1 MKPSSKRTLKK
12 AFLNITAGL
21 CAIVFTGNVIAGE
34 CAGQINS
41 ALGTATSKVVST
53 LAEGETE
60 GYARYFE
67 SKYNSIAELK
77 AAGEAKVRE
86 VEGEGIVLLK
96 NDNNVLPLK
105 EGSDVA
111 LVGVT
116 ILDPVYGGTGSGA
129 VDANGAANYYDV
141 MTQAGYNVVDK
152 ELLDYYVEKEAK
164 RNAHEIG
171 EIKWSKVKK
180 NNGDTIGNGEDVV
193 FVVGRVGGEGNDVT
207 VTIDDTLDDD
217 YLKLNENELSILEG
231 LKELKDDGKIR
242 SITMI
247 INSANPMSVGFLN
260 DEAYGV
266 DAALW
271 VGSVGQTGIYA
282 VGDVI
287 SGKTNPSGS
296 LPDTW
301 WVDNQL
307 NPVQNNFGSYTY
319 ADANNFDLGTNAN
332 KFNQYVVYQ
341 EGIYVGYKYTE
352 TRYEDV
358 VMGTPNA
365 GDFNYNSVVGYPFGF
380 GLSYTSFSF
389 SDMQVEKT
397 GEGRQ
402 TSYDVSVKVTNTGA
416 VAGKKTVQVYAQK
429 PYTEYDKQNGIEKAA
444 VELAGYGKTAI
455 LQPGESEVVKVN
467 VPEYFLTS
475 YDATGTGVYILDE
488 GHYYLTVA
496 DDSHAAA
503 NNILAAKGMTTE
515 NGMTA
520 AGDASLTYGM
530 DYTFDAETYATSYGT
545 GSEVKSLFAD
555 ADVNR
560 YEGSGDNSVVYYS
573 RSNWAGTVT
582 SGPVQLA
589 MTAQIAADAKL
600 DDSDLPD
607 ATGMEF
613 PTMGVSANLQL
624 VNMMDYDYDDPQWD
638 IFMDQLTY
646 EQMAKLCANGL
657 RMTINIDAIGKPLT
671 VDHNGP
677 SGVTQKYSVGEN
689 GYAVQ
694 TNDPQKDIKGTCYPC
709 NGIIAATFNDELI
722 REVGELI
729 GEDAMWAGY
738 AGLYGTGLNIHRSPY
753 AGRVF
758 EYYSEDGT
766 LTGLVDAAETLGIQS
781 KGVYVY
787 NKHFVLNDQENN
799 RAGIATWV
807 NEQALRENYLRAFE
821 LPIVNADAK
830 CVMTAFN
837 RLGAQWAGA
846 YTELL
851 TDWLRGE
858 AGMEGF
864 AVTDMYDDTYMVKA
878 NEVVAGNDIP
888 DNYVGDDISQF
899 AAYGPN
905 GTTPNAAVAQALRT
919 SSKRVLYTV
928 LHSRGMDGISSNTQ
942 IVSVTPWWQMT
953 LNVVQWTLTGLTA
966 LALLLLLLDM
976 APRKKKKA

>member
-96 NDNNVLPLK
+96 NDNNILPLK

-152 ELLDYYVEKEAK
+152 ALLDYYVEKEAK

-180 NNGDTIGNGEDVV
+180 NNGDTIGNGEDVI

-352 TRYEDV
+352 TRYEDI

-365 GDFNYNSVVGYPFGF
+365 GDFNYNSIVGYPFGF

-496 DDSHAAA
+496 DDSDAAA
-503 NNILAAKGMTTE
+503 QQHPAAQGHDHRKRHDRCG
-515 NGMTA
+515 
-520 AGDASLTYGM
+520 
-530 DYTFDAETYATSYGT
+530 
-545 GSEVKSLFAD
+545 
-555 ADVNR
+555 R
-560 YEGSGDNSVVYYS
+560 
-573 RSNWAGTVT
+573 RQ
-582 SGPVQLA
+582 P
-589 MTAQIAADAKL
+589 
-600 DDSDLPD
+600 DLRH
-607 ATGMEF
+607 
-613 PTMGVSANLQL
+613 
-624 VNMMDYDYDDPQWD
+624 
-638 IFMDQLTY
+638 
-646 EQMAKLCANGL
+646 GL
-657 RMTINIDAIGKPLT
+657 
-671 VDHNGP
+671 H
-677 SGVTQKYSVGEN
+677 
-689 GYAVQ
+689 
-694 TNDPQKDIKGTCYPC
+694 
-709 NGIIAATFNDELI
+709 
-722 REVGELI
+722 
-729 GEDAMWAGY
+729 
-738 AGLYGTGLNIHRSPY
+738 
-753 AGRVF
+753 
-758 EYYSEDGT
+758 
-766 LTGLVDAAETLGIQS
+766 
-781 KGVYVY
+781 
-787 NKHFVLNDQENN
+787 
-799 RAGIATWV
+799 
-807 NEQALRENYLRAFE
+807 LRRRN
-821 LPIVNADAK
+821 
-830 CVMTAFN
+830 
-837 RLGAQWAGA
+837 
-846 YTELL
+846 
-851 TDWLRGE
+851 LRGL
-858 AGMEGF
+858 
-864 AVTDMYDDTYMVKA
+864 
-878 NEVVAGNDIP
+878 
-888 DNYVGDDISQF
+888 
-899 AAYGPN
+899 
-905 GTTPNAAVAQALRT
+905 LR
-919 SSKRVLYTV
+919 
-928 LHSRGMDGISSNTQ
+928 HGQRGQ
-942 IVSVTPWWQMT
+942 EPVCRCRCQ
-953 LNVVQWTLTGLTA
+953 
-966 LALLLLLLDM
+966 
-976 APRKKKKA
+976 PRPGQRR

>member
-530 DYTFDAETYATSYGT
+530 DYTFDAETYAASYGT

-613 PTMGVSANLQL
+613 PTMGESANLQL

-799 RAGIATWV
+799 RAGIATWI

-953 LNVVQWTLTGLTA
+953 LNVAQWTLTGLTA

>member
-96 NDNNVLPLK
+96 NDNNILPLK

-152 ELLDYYVEKEAK
+152 ALLDYYVEKEAK

-180 NNGDTIGNGEDVV
+180 NNGDTIGNGEDVI

-799 RAGIATWV
+799 RAGIATWI

-953 LNVVQWTLTGLTA
+953 LNVAQWTLTGLTA
-966 LALLLLLLDM
+966 LALLILLLDM

>member
-41 ALGTATSKVVST
+41 ALGTATSKVIST

-96 NDNNVLPLK
+96 NDNNILPLK

-152 ELLDYYVEKEAK
+152 ALLDYYVEKEAK

-530 DYTFDAETYATSYGT
+530 DYTFDAETYAASYGT

-953 LNVVQWTLTGLTA
+953 LNVAQWTLTGLTA

>member
-96 NDNNVLPLK
+96 NDNNILPLK

-152 ELLDYYVEKEAK
+152 ALLDYYIEKEAK

-429 PYTEYDKQNGIEKAA
+429 PYTEYDKQNSIEKAA

-530 DYTFDAETYATSYGT
+530 DYTFDAETYAASYGT

-613 PTMGVSANLQL
+613 PTMGESANLQL

-953 LNVVQWTLTGLTA
+953 LNVAQWTLTGLTA

>member
-12 AFLNITAGL
+12 AFLHITAGL

-96 NDNNVLPLK
+96 NDNNILPLK

-180 NNGDTIGNGEDVV
+180 NNGDTIGNGEDVI

-365 GDFNYNSVVGYPFGF
+365 GDFNYNSIVGYPFGF

-397 GEGRQ
+397 GEGQQ

-607 ATGMEF
+607 ATGIEF
-613 PTMGVSANLQL
+613 PTMGESANLQL

-807 NEQALRENYLRAFE
+807 NEQALREIYLRAFE

-953 LNVVQWTLTGLTA
+953 LNVAQWTLTGLTA